1 MNKRQI
7 NKTRSYSVII
17 LVLEN
22 YSTLFSS
29 YPELTQ
35 GQQRLKD
42 YVAQIDQN
50 RQVQETNNSGLT
62 MNKTKLREALSKLI
76 HQFSAALVAYAIS
89 TKNIELKTKATY
101 NNSSLIRAADPIFYD
116 IGMLLYNLALPLANE
131 LQRFFITQAEFDE
144 MATTLSNFKA
154 SIPQKRV
161 ATGTSKVST
170 GNINETFKTID
181 ALLKD
186 EMDVLLMPFQFT
198 QPDFYNEYLSAHSVV
213 DTGGNRKKTDE
224 TPVA

>member
-1 MNKRQI
+1 
-7 NKTRSYSVII
+7 
-17 LVLEN
+17 
-22 YSTLFSS
+22 
-29 YPELTQ
+29 
-35 GQQRLKD
+35 
-42 YVAQIDQN
+42 
-50 RQVQETNNSGLT
+50 
-62 MNKTKLREALSKLI
+62 
-76 HQFSAALVAYAIS
+76 
-89 TKNIELKTKATY
+89 
-101 NNSSLIRAADPIFYD
+101 
-116 IGMLLYNLALPLANE
+116 
-131 LQRFFITQAEFDE
+131 

-198 QPDFYNEYLSAHSVV
+198 QPDFYNEYLSTRSIV
-213 DTGGNRKKTDE
+213 DTGGNRKKTEE